1 MPLKPLLPA
10 IVMAFAASILV
21 MVLAAIRD
29 ARFLCAL
36 AALLFALQMIFAMLR
51 INVPLWR
58 ARETQLEDGAVV
70 LFAWRNALLTAVVYA
85 WGAAAML
92 AVYSL
97 SPLSWRHWW
106 QYGAAMAIVAT
117 GIFLYAYRLSR
128 ADEPLRTPRALDIT
142 TGLAALQGLAACGGL
157 VFLVVSGKL
166 GTPKADWAANQIF
179 LAGSAMLAIM
189 SILSVLTRRKLARH
203 RSRH

>member
-10 IVMAFAASILV
+10 IVLAFFASILV

-36 AALLFALQMIFAMLR
+36 AATLFALQMIFAMLR
-51 INVPLWR
+51 VNVPLWR
-58 ARETQLEDGAVV
+58 TPATQLEDGAVIGS
-70 LFAWRNALLTAVVYA
+70 AWRNALLTAVVYA

-97 SPLSWRHWW
+97 SALSWRHWW
-106 QYGAAMAIVAT
+106 QYGAAMGIIAA
-117 GIFLYAYRLSR
+117 GIFLYAYRLSQ
-128 ADEPLRTPRALDIT
+128 ADERLRTPRALDIA
-142 TGLAALQGLAACGGL
+142 TGLAALQGLAVCGLL

-166 GTPKADWAANQIF
+166 GTLKADWAANQIF
-179 LAGSAMLAIM
+179 SIARATLAII
-189 SILSVLTRRKLARH
+189 SILSVLTRRKLVQQRAQH
-203 RSRH
+203 